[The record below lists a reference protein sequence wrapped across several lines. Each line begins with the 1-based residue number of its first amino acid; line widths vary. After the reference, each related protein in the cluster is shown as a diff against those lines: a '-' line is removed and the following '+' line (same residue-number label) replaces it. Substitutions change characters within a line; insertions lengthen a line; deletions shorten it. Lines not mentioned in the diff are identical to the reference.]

1 MNVPRRIMLID
12 DDRDDQILF
21 QEAVQVI
28 NPDLRCELASSCQQ
42 ALRQLEELPLPDF
55 IFMDLNMSVI
65 NGFDCLVNLKN
76 QNNYKDIPVVIL
88 TTSKNLDDV
97 NRTKLLG
104 AKWYMTKPDDF
115 NILCQKLN
123 KILQKDSP
131 EGLYTI

>member
-1 MNVPRRIMLID
+1 MLID